1 MERLGQEQGL
11 EEELGQGRSR
21 FRDRNRG
28 RDWVWDGKGRG
39 RGRKSRGRAEPGG
52 WRAGLSA
59 PARLRLPPPLS
70 QPCSSPALPQLSLS
84 PSVRTQ
90 VGLCLP

>member
-1 MERLGQEQGL
+1 MEGLGQEQGL

-21 FRDRNRG
+21 FRERNRG

-39 RGRKSRGRAEPGG
+39 RGRKSGGWAEPWGG
-52 WRAGLSA
+52 WRAVPGA

-70 QPCSSPALPQLSLS
+70 QPCLSPALPQPSLR
-84 PSVRTQ
+84 PSGHR
-90 VGLCLP
+90 